1 MIYAS
6 TGQAEC
12 KALAVLLST
21 DSGIFEYNGGVMQVA
36 WVSQLARYFVSEVL
50 RRFLTVNELVAV
62 RDSLFYGEFVQ
73 AGLQSNL

>member
-1 MIYAS
+1 
-6 TGQAEC
+6 
-12 KALAVLLST
+12 
-21 DSGIFEYNGGVMQVA
+21 MQVA